1 MIYYSKPKDYQID
14 WNKYSMKEKKLFEK
28 DKNMKKYIIMNE
40 AEHFIW
46 KNQEFS
52 DIIIETI
59 KQLLQ

>member
-1 MIYYSKPKDYQID
+1 
-14 WNKYSMKEKKLFEK
+14 MKEKKLFEK